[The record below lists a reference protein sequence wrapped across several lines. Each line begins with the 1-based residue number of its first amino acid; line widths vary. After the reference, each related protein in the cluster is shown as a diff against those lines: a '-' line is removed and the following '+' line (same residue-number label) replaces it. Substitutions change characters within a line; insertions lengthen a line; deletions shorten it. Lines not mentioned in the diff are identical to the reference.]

1 MAYEFQVAV
10 DCAEP
15 HTPADW
21 WAGTLGWQV
30 EQQDEEFIRRMIS
43 AGHAADGPR

>member
-10 DCAEP
+10 DWAGP

-21 WAGTLGWQV
+21 WAGTLGPQA
-30 EQQDEEFIRRMIS
+30 EHQDEEFMRGMIS